1 MLDIGPLQIAKDR
14 GGRGWRTCPRP
25 VVRCQNDRSAYDPV
39 TSFTRLKKARLRSVL
54 MPQFT
59 GTV

>member
-1 MLDIGPLQIAKDR
+1 MLNGQQLQHTVKLARNLTWVIRVKTA
-14 GGRGWRTCPRP
+14 
-25 VVRCQNDRSAYDPV
+25 SSSYDPV

>member
-1 MLDIGPLQIAKDR
+1 MFDIGPLEIAKDR
-14 GGRGWRTCPRP
+14 GHGAINAGLRFP
-25 VVRCQNDRSAYDPV
+25 VSASSAYAPV

-59 GTV
+59 GTL

>member
-1 MLDIGPLQIAKDR
+1 MFDIGPFKLLKIAVGEVGERACVRWR
-14 GGRGWRTCPRP
+14 G
-25 VVRCQNDRSAYDPV
+25 VKEASSVYDPV
-39 TSFTRLKKARLRSVL
+39 TSLTRLKKARLRSVL